1 MKILTSNSF
10 DNEVSW
16 IAIVDFKNRN
26 LGVSSFTCLT
36 PGIDYARKFVIEIVI
51 PCQFEGI
58 DYDVERDFN
67 ITLIP
72 KNMINYDDFAEEN
85 LT

>member
-16 IAIVDFKNRN
+16 VAIVYFKNRN
-26 LGVSSFTCLT
+26 LGFSSFTCLT
-36 PGIDYARKFVIEIVI
+36 PGVDYARKFVNEIVI

-58 DYDVERDFN
+58 YYDIEKDFN

-72 KNMINYDDFAEEN
+72 KNMINYDDFVEGDI
-85 LT
+85 